1 MLDLD
6 LDLNGDSELD
16 TRIWRG
22 KRTQAEETTSSAE
35 ATQRAIQRTKLS
47 QYSTILYIVV
57 YYNMCVCD
65 VR

>member
-6 LDLNGDSELD
+6 LDLNVDLNGDSELD

-47 QYSTILYIVV
+47 QYSTILYSIL
-57 YYNMCVCD
+57 
-65 VR
+65 